1 MKLFLIVLFILNTL
15 HLTAQ
20 EKMICFSVLSN
31 DLSAS
36 TECRLD
42 DKGKACALIKIQ
54 AMDKIEKVEVNETE
68 TSSSNN
74 SSSEANTEEKEKSTP
89 VNDVIISIVG

>member
-42 DKGKACALIKIQ
+42 DKGKAL
-54 AMDKIEKVEVNETE
+54 ETAKFPAVFGRAK
-68 TSSSNN
+68 NN
-74 SSSEANTEEKEKSTP
+74 LGVFILP
-89 VNDVIISIVG
+89 P